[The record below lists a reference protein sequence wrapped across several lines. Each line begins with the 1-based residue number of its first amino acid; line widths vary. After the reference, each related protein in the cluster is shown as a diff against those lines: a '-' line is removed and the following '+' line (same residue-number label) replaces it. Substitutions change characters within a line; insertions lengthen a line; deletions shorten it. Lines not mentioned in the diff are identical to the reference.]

1 MKTMSPRICSFCGT
15 EMREIE
21 QSGYRVDVCPVC
33 SLGEGDRGDE
43 LPRELFLILTIGLC
57 IAFALG
63 IILLAGS

>member
-1 MKTMSPRICSFCGT
+1 
-15 EMREIE
+15 MREIE